1 MCIRDSISA
10 AREHP
15 VELGMLLYVGL
26 NEYHGFFGVDAAGQQ
41 QRDRIKRALPE
52 LIRILP
58 DGGGMQVGHA
68 IIAETVIRLQKR
80 PVAQRAHI
88 VAERRRAGGPVS
100 YTHLKETAPRKKTS
114 SSTAR
119 SGGGTARKVSSGVQ
133 AGRTAKPQTQ
143 KMCIRDRHS
152 PAARLAQRM
161 YRLRGALKAELE
173 REGIVL

>member
-1 MCIRDSISA
+1 MLSACFCDFVLELRHAVEFAHISA

-15 VELGMLLYVGL
+15 VELGMLLYMGL

-88 VAERRRAGGPVS
+88 VAERRRAGG
-100 YTHLKETAPRKKTS
+100 L
-114 SSTAR
+114 
-119 SGGGTARKVSSGVQ
+119 
-133 AGRTAKPQTQ
+133 
-143 KMCIRDRHS
+143 D
-152 PAARLAQRM
+152 AA
-161 YRLRGALKAELE
+161 
-173 REGIVL
+173 